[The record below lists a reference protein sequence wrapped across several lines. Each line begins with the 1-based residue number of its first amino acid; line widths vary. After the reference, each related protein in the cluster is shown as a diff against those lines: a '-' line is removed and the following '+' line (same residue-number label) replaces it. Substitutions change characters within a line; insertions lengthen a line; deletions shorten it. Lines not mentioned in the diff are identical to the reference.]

1 MGHEPDMVAVFD
13 AAKGPP
19 PRLLVVDDE
28 EPHMRAL
35 CATLAAEGYE
45 AAGFTSPQEALGA
58 LSRER
63 FELLLTDLQMP
74 GMDGIA
80 LLASAREI
88 DSDLVGIVMTGHGT
102 IDTAVKAMQAGALD
116 YIQKPFKLKVIL
128 PVLKRGLEIRRLRT
142 ENIELRETQAITQRL
157 NDELEQRVRART
169 RELEVAN
176 HELALANKDLESFS
190 FSVSHDLRAPLRTM
204 RGFCDIFV
212 QEFGDGVS
220 AEGRALLA
228 RMQEGGA
235 RMSQLIEDLLAF
247 ARFSRQPLQ
256 RFPVSLSDIARR
268 IVKELLAKEDRVI
281 DARVQDLPPT
291 NGDASLLEQVLMNL
305 LSNAFKFTRGR
316 NPALI
321 EVGSRQQG
329 DELVYFVRDN
339 GAGFD
344 MKYADKLFG
353 VFQRLHT
360 TAQFEGT
367 GVGLSIV
374 QRIVQRHGG
383 RIWAES
389 SPGNGATFYFTLA
402 R

>member
-1 MGHEPDMVAVFD
+1 MVAVLDD
-13 AAKGPP
+13 ATGPP

-35 CATLAAEGYE
+35 CATLAAEGFE
-45 AAGFTSPQEALGA
+45 ASGFTSPQEALGA
-58 LSRER
+58 LASER

-74 GMDGIA
+74 GMDGIS

-88 DSDLVGIVMTGHGT
+88 DADLIGIVMTGHGT

-142 ENIELRETQAITQRL
+142 ENIELRQTQAIIQRL
-157 NDELEQRVRART
+157 NDELEQRVRVRT

-176 HELALANKDLESFS
+176 HELGLANKDLESFS

-212 QEFGDGVS
+212 QEFGETV
-220 AEGRALLA
+220 APEGRALLA

-256 RFPVSLSDIARR
+256 KLPVSLTDIAHR
-268 IVKELLAKEDRVI
+268 IVKELMAKEQRAI
-281 DARVQDLPPT
+281 EVQVSELPRA
-291 NGDASLLEQVLMNL
+291 NGDASLLEQVLTNL

-316 NPALI
+316 NPANV
-321 EVGSRQQG
+321 EVGSRTQEG
-329 DELVYFVRDN
+329 EVVYFVRDN

-374 QRIVQRHGG
+374 HRIVQRHGG

-389 SPGNGATFYFTLA
+389 APDRGATFNFTLA